1 LILPALGFIVCA
13 AAILWAGTRLAAYAD
28 VIALRSNLG
37 RVWAGMILLAVATS
51 LPELVNSTSAG
62 LQNLPD
68 IAAGDVGGSNI
79 VNFVIIGLVDVLGR
93 TRSCLGNLHSFHS
106 RSIAFLM
113 VMSALAAGATL
124 LGPHFPVLFWF
135 SPFTVVIILLYVLA
149 VRKAH
154 SAEETAAL
162 APTIPTISLRQA
174 VVRYLL
180 FALVVV
186 VAACLLPTTASYI
199 ADHTGLGNTFVGTL
213 MVALATSL
221 PELVTAV
228 AAVRIGAVE
237 MAVGGILGSNLFNLT
252 ILGIVDLFYWRD
264 SLFAA
269 IDGRHSVPFTLGIV
283 LAGLFYLVLRRCPSR
298 RFLRITWFGW
308 AALAVYLANTA
319 FLYLT
324 R

>member
-1 LILPALGFIVCA
+1 LILPALGFLVCT

-28 VIALRSNLG
+28 VIALRTNLG

-68 IAAGDVGGSNI
+68 IAAGDVGGSNL
-79 VNFVIIGLVDVLGR
+79 VNLVIIGLVDALSR
-93 TRSCLGNLHSFHS
+93 NRSCLANLHSFHS
-106 RSIAFLM
+106 RSIAFL
-113 VMSALAAGATL
+113 VTMSALAAVATL

-135 SPFTVVIILLYVLA
+135 SPFTLVIIVLYVLA

-162 APTIPTISLRQA
+162 APAVPTISLRQA

-180 FALVVV
+180 FAFVVV
-186 VAACLLPTTASYI
+186 VAACFLPTTASYI
-199 ADHTGLGNTFVGTL
+199 AEHTGLGNTFVGTM
-213 MVALATSL
+213 MVALTTSL
-221 PELVTAV
+221 PELVTAA
-228 AAVRIGAVE
+228 AAVRFGAAE

-252 ILGIVDLFYWRD
+252 ILGVVDLVYWRG

-269 IDGRHSVPFTLGIV
+269 IDGRHSVPFMLGIV
-283 LAGLFYLVLRRCPSR
+283 LAGLFYLLLRKCPTR

-308 AALAVYLANTA
+308 AALALYLANGA